1 LVLGALYRLA
11 SAISANLL
19 VWNFAIKLPIIAANI
34 GMAYLASA
42 VLARLG
48 VGESACRRAR
58 IVLLLNPFLFYFGTA
73 WGQFDAIVAVLALA
87 AILLSDMQKPAW
99 SGLALALAISFK
111 PTAIPILGVLI
122 FYGLGKSIGRTIR
135 FSAFFIAG
143 IFIFCVLPFPI
154 FGWDPAPILVHWNFH
169 FTVAGG
175 MSPMTVYSLL
185 ANSTQLADGWWI
197 LGWLWIPAL
206 AFGLFALRGRLHGL
220 EDVLRASMGMILIF
234 FLTRSWL
241 SEPNIILI
249 LPLVVILTS
258 MDSLKSRALAIVWI
272 LPFVFTALNNSFP
285 QLLFPLLG
293 GSIKT
298 LLQSGNG
305 LRSLQLTAQIGIIV
319 VWQIGGW
326 WIVARCFARKQ
337 EP

>member
-1 LVLGALYRLA
+1 
-11 SAISANLL
+11 
-19 VWNFAIKLPIIAANI
+19 
-34 GMAYLASA
+34 
-42 VLARLG
+42 
-48 VGESACRRAR
+48 
-58 IVLLLNPFLFYFGTA
+58 
-73 WGQFDAIVAVLALA
+73 
-87 AILLSDMQKPAW
+87 
-99 SGLALALAISFK
+99 
-111 PTAIPILGVLI
+111 
-122 FYGLGKSIGRTIR
+122 
-135 FSAFFIAG
+135 
-143 IFIFCVLPFPI
+143 
-154 FGWDPAPILVHWNFH
+154 
-169 FTVAGG
+169 
-175 MSPMTVYSLL
+175 
-185 ANSTQLADGWWI
+185 
-197 LGWLWIPAL
+197 
-206 AFGLFALRGRLHGL
+206 
-220 EDVLRASMGMILIF
+220 MGMILIF